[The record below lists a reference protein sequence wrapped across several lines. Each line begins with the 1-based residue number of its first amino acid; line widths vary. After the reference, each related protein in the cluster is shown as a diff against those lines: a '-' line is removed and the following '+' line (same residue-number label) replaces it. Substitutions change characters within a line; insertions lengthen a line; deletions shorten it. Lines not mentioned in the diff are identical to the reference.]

1 MWRSVGFRAILN
13 TPRSSCSRTEPI
25 SHTNTQRRVREEEK
39 KTKSMN
45 NQRKKPLE
53 FGVGCLLRLTLA
65 HVLDRVCAGAHSLSL
80 RRSCYDILL
89 LINFCGCA
97 RDARHARTD
106 KEAPA
111 SRTRKLRRIA
121 ASQQCGKLWVWR
133 WRRLVEI
140 WPSHHLTRY
149 KHLGYL
155 SLSYVIAIIFHWQWA
170 ACAIDF

>member
-65 HVLDRVCAGAHSLSL
+65 HVLDRAGAHSLSL